1 MMIRS
6 KENSLKGIC
15 CKEEQRNGVS
25 SWWRKWS
32 KEILVL
38 REKREAVGMTEQRRK
53 CDNEVDR
60 AENC

>member
-1 MMIRS
+1 MIRS
-6 KENSLKGIC
+6 KENSLKGVG

-38 REKREAVGMTEQRRK
+38 MEESGAIGMIEKRRK
-53 CDNEVDR
+53 YDNEVDR